1 MYPVHVELLEA
12 CFGFEAYRRRGGRI
26 SWTQV
31 PDRLSGM
38 TTGMPEPDAG

>member
-12 CFGFEAYRRRGGRI
+12 CFGFEAYYRRRGGRV

-31 PDRLSGM
+31 PDRLSGYDH
-38 TTGMPEPDAG
+38 GHA